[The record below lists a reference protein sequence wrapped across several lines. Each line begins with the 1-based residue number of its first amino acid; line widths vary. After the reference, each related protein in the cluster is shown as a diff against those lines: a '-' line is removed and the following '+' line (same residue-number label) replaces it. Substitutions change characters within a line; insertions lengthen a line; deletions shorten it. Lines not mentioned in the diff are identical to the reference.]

1 MNILFLGGDKRMSY
15 AAEYLSADHNVF
27 FSNENFP
34 INERFPVIVL
44 PFPLTRDGKTVFSA
58 VSPAIPFDEIPR
70 FAELGSP
77 VPGALTDA
85 VAPVAPGAQGTLA
98 PDAPVPGAL
107 TDAGA
112 PVASAPGAPGA
123 SAVTPAPGAPAV
135 LDASGASAVLD
146 APGTSAGSPVSGAG
160 ALADT
165 LVPGS
170 PVPGALTD
178 AGALAPGAPAGAL
191 APGASAGAPVPVA
204 PAAVAPDAPVVL
216 AGGSCPR
223 LSEVCG
229 GLSLV
234 NYAASE
240 TLTLRNAAL
249 TAEAAVSLLIESCDG
264 SLLGSRALILGYGR
278 IARALAARLNPFGC
292 EVTVGARRPE
302 TRAEA
307 ELNGCKALSFSEINT
322 GDYDYII
329 NTVPAPLLTAEDI
342 SHIKPGAVFLELA
355 TLPNSPPAP
364 HIKYIHGA
372 GLPGRCSPK
381 TAGKYIAEELS
392 RLIQERTEP

>member
-70 FAELGSP
+70 FAELG
-77 VPGALTDA
+77 
-85 VAPVAPGAQGTLA
+85 AP
-98 PDAPVPGAL
+98 
-107 TDAGA
+107 
-112 PVASAPGAPGA
+112 APGA
-123 SAVTPAPGAPAV
+123 SAGAP
-135 LDASGASAVLD
+135 
-146 APGTSAGSPVSGAG
+146 APGTSAGSPV
-160 ALADT
+160 
-165 LVPGS
+165 
-170 PVPGALTD
+170 PVAS
-178 AGALAPGAPAGAL
+178 
-191 APGASAGAPVPVA
+191 GASAGSPVADAPADAPGALEPDA
-204 PAAVAPDAPVVL
+204 PAAVVL

-307 ELNGCKALSFSEINT
+307 ELNGCKALPFSEINT

-342 SHIKPGAVFLELA
+342 SHIKPGGIFLELA